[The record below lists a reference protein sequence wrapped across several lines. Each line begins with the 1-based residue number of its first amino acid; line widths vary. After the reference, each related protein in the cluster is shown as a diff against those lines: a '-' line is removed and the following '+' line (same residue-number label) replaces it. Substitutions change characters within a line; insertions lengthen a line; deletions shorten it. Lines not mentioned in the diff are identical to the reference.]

1 MYSTPPWWTKNGKKI
16 VQYIVCLKATILKNA
31 FILMSHSLA
40 ASNGLQ
46 RPPTASTN
54 RPPKQSAFTKSAFFF
69 RIWPTVLLPLSLTVS
84 FLHGKDGTFMHL
96 AIFVFVPK
104 L

>member
-1 MYSTPPWWTKNGKKI
+1 MVDKKWKKI

-46 RPPTASTN
+46 RPRPTDLPN
-54 RPPKQSAFTKSAFFF
+54 RVHLLRVHFFF

>member
-1 MYSTPPWWTKNGKKI
+1 MVDKKWKKI

-46 RPPTASTN
+46 WPPTASTN
-54 RPPKQSAFTKSAFFF
+54 RPPKQSAFTKSAIFFI
-69 RIWPTVLLPLSLTVS
+69 IWPTVLS
-84 FLHGKDGTFMHL
+84 
-96 AIFVFVPK
+96 AIV
-104 L
+104 LDC